1 MAGIIPLWVDEV
13 FDLVLPT
20 GAGFDEG
27 GAAGQ
32 APALKDEKR
41 DVSLGEAVKLCML
54 PVTAPP
60 PPPALVEGRML
71 LLLLLRLLMLLL

>member
-1 MAGIIPLWVDEV
+1 MAGIIPLLWVDEV

-32 APALKDEKR
+32 APALKDAKR

-60 PPPALVEGRML
+60 PPPPPPLVDGPM
-71 LLLLLRLLMLLL
+71 LLRLLMLLL